1 MGLRVRIA
9 RVAGEYHGFNKIPA
23 RVHPAGHHRA
33 QFTTEGNRPG
43 TNKQNSLTLS
53 NPADVVLLHHN
64 LCTYCTYFLF
74 LNVYVCG
81 VLQDTNACVGPLAK
95 LNSLNGAGRAK
106 ISQLRQFIDRFSN
119 VAKDTKDAA
128 LLKELALYREQLA
141 ASMELFKRANIRA
154 MLAIERNAKEE
165 LLRPRDPDA
174 VLRQRQKRDKEEL
187 AKATSSV
194 TDQLLSIS
202 RQLAETTRKSAATL
216 DTLVVSS
223 DGVVGAQEELKLT
236 SDSITQSGKLLAK
249 YGRREFTDKIL
260 MFFAFA
266 FFVACVLYIV
276 RKRLF

>member
-1 MGLRVRIA
+1 M
-9 RVAGEYHGFNKIPA
+9 AGEYHGFNKIPA

-33 QFTTEGNRPG
+33 QFTTQGNRPG

-53 NPADVVLLHHN
+53 NLTDVVMLRYNN
-64 LCTYCTYFLF
+64 LCTLCTYFLF

>member
-1 MGLRVRIA
+1 MDSTKFQLVSIRQDI
-9 RVAGEYHGFNKIPA
+9 
-23 RVHPAGHHRA
+23 
-33 QFTTEGNRPG
+33 TEH
-43 TNKQNSLTLS
+43 SLQLK
-53 NPADVVLLHHN
+53 AIV
-64 LCTYCTYFLF
+64 
-74 LNVYVCG
+74 
-81 VLQDTNACVGPLAK
+81 QDTNACVGPLAK

-165 LLRPRDPDA
+165 LYVRDPDA